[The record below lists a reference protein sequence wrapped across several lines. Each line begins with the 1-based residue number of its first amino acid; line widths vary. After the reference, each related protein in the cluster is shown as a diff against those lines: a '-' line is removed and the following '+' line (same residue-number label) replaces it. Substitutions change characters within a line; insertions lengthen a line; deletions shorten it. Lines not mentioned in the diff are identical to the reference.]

1 MNYRERVLC
10 NTSEKEQRYIS
21 LDMTRK
27 IFSDNS
33 DQYTITLRT
42 NGPFSIDDNVSVI
55 VYVEDRSGWN
65 RFKFDGIIGYV
76 NGNGNTTITD
86 YVIDPNSIYQID
98 IYNNNDFKNKTIIEL
113 GFNPYDNSLSYRY
126 DCGLGNFLTYYTDD
140 KPDDNDQPDNNDQ
153 PDDNDQQLLTNSLTY
168 EIISDTIVKLKFE
181 YEPKSNIT
189 VNYTYSY
196 QTTGMSNT
204 VNESIIMASSSV
216 NINCI
221 TGKFTYFG
229 IISLSPSED
238 SFYRYIC

>member
-10 NTSEKEQRYIS
+10 NASEKEQRYIS

-55 VYVEDRSGWN
+55 VYVENSASDWN
-65 RFKFDGIIGYV
+65 KFRFDGIIGYV
-76 NGNGNTTITD
+76 NGNGSTTITD
-86 YVIDPNSIYQID
+86 YVIDSNTYYYIFND
-98 IYNNNDFKNKTIIEL
+98 TDFKNKTIIEL
-113 GFNPYDNSLSYRY
+113 GFNPYNNSLSYRY
-126 DCGLGNFLTYYTDD
+126 DCGLGNFLTYYTDE
-140 KPDDNDQPDNNDQ
+140 KPDDN
-153 PDDNDQQLLTNSLTY
+153 PDDNDQQLLINSLTY

-204 VNESIIMASSSV
+204 VNDSIIMASSSV

-221 TGKFTYFG
+221 TGVFTYFG